1 MSFGDKLKKVK
12 KTTTDDSIIKKDIK
26 KRTQDYKIYTFMTKR
41 EDEEIIEDLITKS
54 NMSVAEFMRDC
65 IEKAHNVKMVGDYKN
80 TGRRGK

>member
-1 MSFGDKLKKVK
+1 MIKINKNKEQKQDK
-12 KTTTDDSIIKKDIK
+12 KTLIKKETK
-26 KRTQDYKIYTFMTKR
+26 KRVQDYKIYTFMTKR
-41 EDEEIIEDLITKS
+41 EDEEIIEDLIGKS